1 MTQQNENGTKLLKEQ
16 NDKLQQEVIELRTKS
31 TTNLSGAE
39 FTFLLLSFPV
49 ILSFCVLGVCLIVMS
64 ITNSAILQN
73 IDKLLLVFSIFSVPA
88 TGILSKMAE
97 QISSKKDR
105 GK

>member
-49 ILSFCVLGVCLIVMS
+49 ILSFCVLGY
-64 ITNSAILQN
+64 A
-73 IDKLLLVFSIFSVPA
+73 
-88 TGILSKMAE
+88 
-97 QISSKKDR
+97 
-105 GK
+105 